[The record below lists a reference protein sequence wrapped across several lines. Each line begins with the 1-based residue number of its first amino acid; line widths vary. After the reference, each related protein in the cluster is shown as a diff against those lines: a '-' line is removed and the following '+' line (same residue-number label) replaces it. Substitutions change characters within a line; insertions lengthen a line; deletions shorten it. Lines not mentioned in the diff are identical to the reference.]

1 MAAESLEPLRELG
14 SLCLDRGDYVCASDY
29 LHRALDV
36 SLGSYGPD
44 SLFTPNIL
52 VQRGLLLGLTG
63 HRAEGLREIQS
74 VRERYIKIAGANSVY
89 TASADAQIGR
99 LELESG
105 NLAAAES
112 RSRSAYA
119 AYRQILPKDDVRTL
133 RLAGQLGECLL
144 RLGKRDEALRLLRE
158 SRESLVQELGPNSA

>member
-1 MAAESLEPLRELG
+1 
-14 SLCLDRGDYVCASDY
+14 
-29 LHRALDV
+29 
-36 SLGSYGPD
+36 
-44 SLFTPNIL
+44 

-74 VRERYIKIAGANSVY
+74 VRERYTKIAGANSVY

-144 RLGKRDEALRLLRE
+144 RLDKRDEALRLLRE